1 MQAKERK
8 GGKNQKEKVDYQ
20 KKKENINCK
29 ENKSERL
36 NNIKPK
42 WLKRQRKRS
51 QFLPF

>member
-29 ENKSERL
+29 ENKSE
-36 NNIKPK
+36 
-42 WLKRQRKRS
+42 
-51 QFLPF
+51 